1 MVPCFLPRPWQP
13 ERMAYRILIVDDERR
28 IADTSALILQGA
40 GYQTAAA
47 YDGGSGIARCR
58 EFHPHLVLSDVVMPG
73 MSGIEM
79 AIALHREIPQCAILL
94 ISGQA
99 ATADMMETARREG
112 HSFELLAKPVH
123 PSTLLQRVAEILKA
137 ADAVTPMEY
146 ANPDTRK

>member
-1 MVPCFLPRPWQP
+1 MVPCFPPSPWQP

-47 YDGGSGIARCR
+47 YDGASGIARCR
-58 EFHPHLVLSDVVMPG
+58 EFHPHLVLTDVVMPG

-79 AIALHREIPQCAILL
+79 AVVIRREIPQSAILL

-99 ATADMMETARREG
+99 ATADMLEAARREG

-123 PSTLLQRVAEILKA
+123 PSVLLQKVAKILKA
-137 ADAVTPMEY
+137 GDKVTAREY
-146 ANPDTRK
+146 ANPEPRE